1 MKKKKIAILGSTGS
15 IGSTTL
21 DIIYK
26 NKRSFE
32 IELLSTN
39 RNIKKIK
46 SQIKNFKVKNIIIH
60 DKKIFFKSK
69 SYFKK
74 LNIKIYQNLTD
85 FRREFKKKLD
95 YTMCAITGLDGL
107 EPTLE
112 IIQLTKRIA
121 IANKESIICGWNLL
135 KRKLKK
141 HKTEFIPIDSEH
153 FSIFELI
160 KNEKSENIK
169 KIYITASGGPFLNT
183 DKSKLNKFV
192 PKNAVKHPTWKMG
205 KKISTDSST
214 LINKVYELIEAKKI
228 FELDYNKFEIII
240 QPTSYIHGVVVFKN
254 GFCKIL
260 SHPTS
265 MKIPIYN
272 SLLFNKKILKISE
285 NFDFKKMNNLNFQ
298 KIDNKKFPVFKI
310 LKKLTNND
318 SLYETVLVT
327 ANDVLV
333 ELFLKKKIKFYDIY
347 KILNRILN
355 LKEYKKYKI
364 LKPKNLNQINKLS
377 KNVRLKTLTL
387 SVQSRV

>member
-1 MKKKKIAILGSTGS
+1 MKKKIAILGSTGS
-15 IGSTTL
+15 IGLTTL
-21 DIIYK
+21 EIIGK
-26 NKRSFE
+26 NKKSFQ

-39 RNIKKIK
+39 KNIKKIR
-46 SQIKNFKVKNIIIH
+46 SQTKNFKVKNIIIH
-60 DKKIFFKSK
+60 DEKTFNKNKFF
-69 SYFKK
+69 FKK
-74 LNIKIYQNLTD
+74 LNINVYQNLKD
-85 FRREFKKKLD
+85 FRKNFRKKLD

-107 EPTLE
+107 ESTLE
-112 IIQLTKRIA
+112 IIQSTKRIA
-121 IANKESIICGWNLL
+121 IANKESIICGWSLI
-135 KRKLKK
+135 KKKLKK
-141 HKTEFIPIDSEH
+141 YKTKFIPIDSEH

-160 KNEKSENIK
+160 KNDKLENIR
-169 KIYITASGGPFLNT
+169 KIYITASGGPFLNI
-183 DKSKLNKFV
+183 DKSRLSKFI
-192 PKNAVKHPTWKMG
+192 PKNAIKHPTWKMG
-205 KKISTDSST
+205 KKISIDSST

-228 FELDYNKFEIII
+228 FDLNYNKFEIII
-240 QPTSYIHGVVVFKN
+240 QPTSYIHGVVVFNN
-254 GFCKIL
+254 GICKIL

-285 NFDFKKMNNLNFQ
+285 NFEFEKMNNLNFQ
-298 KIDNKKFPVFKI
+298 KIDNKKFPVFEI

-347 KILNRILN
+347 KLLNQILD

-364 LKPKNLNQINKLS
+364 LKPKNLSQINELS

-387 SVQSRV
+387 SVQSMV

>member
-1 MKKKKIAILGSTGS
+1 MKKKIAILGSTGS
-15 IGSTTL
+15 IGLTTL
-21 DIIYK
+21 EIIGK
-26 NKRSFE
+26 NKKSFQ

-39 RNIKKIK
+39 KNIKKIR
-46 SQIKNFKVKNIIIH
+46 SQTKNFKVKNIIIH
-60 DKKIFFKSK
+60 DEKTFNKNKFF
-69 SYFKK
+69 FKK
-74 LNIKIYQNLTD
+74 LNINVYQNLKD
-85 FRREFKKKLD
+85 FRKNFRKKLD

-107 EPTLE
+107 ESTLE
-112 IIQLTKRIA
+112 IIQSTKRIA
-121 IANKESIICGWNLL
+121 IANKESIICGWSLI
-135 KRKLKK
+135 KKKLKK
-141 HKTEFIPIDSEH
+141 YKTKFIPIDSEH

-160 KNEKSENIK
+160 KNDKLENIR
-169 KIYITASGGPFLNT
+169 KIYITASGGPFLNI
-183 DKSKLNKFV
+183 DKSRLSKFI
-192 PKNAVKHPTWKMG
+192 PKNAIKHPTWKMG
-205 KKISTDSST
+205 KKISIDSST

-228 FELDYNKFEIII
+228 FDLNYNKFEIII
-240 QPTSYIHGVVVFKN
+240 QPTSYIHGVVVFNN
-254 GFCKIL
+254 GICKIL

-285 NFDFKKMNNLNFQ
+285 NFEFEKMNNLNFQ
-298 KIDNKKFPVFKI
+298 KIDNKKFPVFEI

-347 KILNRILN
+347 KLLNQILD

-364 LKPKNLNQINKLS
+364 LKPKNLSQINELS

>member
-1 MKKKKIAILGSTGS
+1 MKQKIAILGSTGS

-21 DIIYK
+21 DIIYR
-26 NKRSFE
+26 NKRSFK

-60 DKKIFFKSK
+60 DKKTFFKSK

-74 LNIKIYQNLTD
+74 LNIKVYQNLTD

-169 KIYITASGGPFLNT
+169 KIYITASGGPFLNI

-228 FELDYNKFEIII
+228 FELDFNKLEIII
-240 QPTSYIHGVVVFKN
+240 QPTSYIHGVVMFNN

-272 SLLFNKKILKISE
+272 SLLFNKKILRLSE
-285 NFDFKKMNNLNFQ
+285 NFDFEKMNNLNFQ
-298 KIDNKKFPVFKI
+298 KIDNKKFPVFEI
-310 LKKLTNND
+310 LRKLTNYD

-355 LKEYKKYKI
+355 LKEYKRYKI

>member
-1 MKKKKIAILGSTGS
+1 MKKKIAILGSTGS
-15 IGSTTL
+15 IGLTTL
-21 DIIYK
+21 EIIGK
-26 NKRSFE
+26 NKKSFQ

-39 RNIKKIK
+39 KNIKKIR
-46 SQIKNFKVKNIIIH
+46 SQTKNFKVKNIIIH
-60 DKKIFFKSK
+60 DEKTFNKNKFF
-69 SYFKK
+69 FKK
-74 LNIKIYQNLTD
+74 LNINVYQNLKD
-85 FRREFKKKLD
+85 FRKNFRKKLD

-107 EPTLE
+107 ESTLE
-112 IIQLTKRIA
+112 IIQSTKRIA
-121 IANKESIICGWNLL
+121 IANKESIICGWSLI
-135 KRKLKK
+135 KKKLKK
-141 HKTEFIPIDSEH
+141 YKTKFIPIDSEH

-160 KNEKSENIK
+160 KNDKLENIR
-169 KIYITASGGPFLNT
+169 KIYITASGGPFLNI
-183 DKSKLNKFV
+183 DKSRLSKFI
-192 PKNAVKHPTWKMG
+192 PKNAIKHPTWKMG
-205 KKISTDSST
+205 KKISIDSST

-228 FELDYNKFEIII
+228 FDLNYNKFEIII
-240 QPTSYIHGVVVFKN
+240 QPTSYIHGVVVFNN
-254 GFCKIL
+254 GICKIL

-285 NFDFKKMNNLNFQ
+285 NFDFEKMNNLNFQ
-298 KIDNKKFPVFKI
+298 KIDNKKFPVFEI

-333 ELFLKKKIKFYDIY
+333 ELFLNKKIKFYDIY
-347 KILNRILN
+347 KLLNQILD

-364 LKPKNLNQINKLS
+364 LKPKNLSQINELS

>member
-1 MKKKKIAILGSTGS
+1 MKKKIAILGSTGS
-15 IGSTTL
+15 IGLTTL
-21 DIIYK
+21 EIIGK
-26 NKRSFE
+26 NKKSFQ

-39 RNIKKIK
+39 KNIKKIR
-46 SQIKNFKVKNIIIH
+46 SQTKNFKVKNIIIH
-60 DKKIFFKSK
+60 DEKTFNKNKFF
-69 SYFKK
+69 FKK
-74 LNIKIYQNLTD
+74 LNINVYQNLKD
-85 FRREFKKKLD
+85 FRKNFRKKLD

-107 EPTLE
+107 ESTLE
-112 IIQLTKRIA
+112 IIQSTKRIA
-121 IANKESIICGWNLL
+121 IANKESIICGWSLI
-135 KRKLKK
+135 KKKLKK
-141 HKTEFIPIDSEH
+141 YKTKFIPIDSEH

-160 KNEKSENIK
+160 KNDKLENIR
-169 KIYITASGGPFLNT
+169 KIYITASGGPFLNIN
-183 DKSKLNKFV
+183 KSRLSKFI
-192 PKNAVKHPTWKMG
+192 PKNAIKHPTWKMG
-205 KKISTDSST
+205 KKISIDSST

-228 FELDYNKFEIII
+228 FDLNYNKFEIII
-240 QPTSYIHGVVVFKN
+240 QPTSYIHGVVVFNN
-254 GFCKIL
+254 GICKIL

-285 NFDFKKMNNLNFQ
+285 NFEFEKMNNLNFQ
-298 KIDNKKFPVFKI
+298 KIDNKKFPVFEI

-347 KILNRILN
+347 KLLNQILD

-364 LKPKNLNQINKLS
+364 LKPKNLSQINELS
-377 KNVRLKTLTL
+377 NNVRLKTLTL

>member
-1 MKKKKIAILGSTGS
+1 MKKKIAILGSTGS
-15 IGSTTL
+15 IGLTTL
-21 DIIYK
+21 DIISK
-26 NKRSFE
+26 NKKSFQ

-46 SQIKNFKVKNIIIH
+46 IQSKNFKVKNIVIH
-60 DKKIFFKSK
+60 DKKIYDKNKF
-69 SYFKK
+69 YFQR
-74 LNIKIYQNLTD
+74 LNINVYQNLAD
-85 FRREFKKKLD
+85 FRRKFKKKLD
-95 YTMCAITGLDGL
+95 YTMCSITGLDGL
-107 EPTLE
+107 KPTLE

-121 IANKESIICGWNLL
+121 IANKESIICGWNLIK
-135 KRKLKK
+135 KRLKK
-141 HKTEFIPIDSEH
+141 YKTEFIPIDSEH

-169 KIYITASGGPFLNT
+169 KIYITASGGPFLNV
-183 DKSKLNKFV
+183 DKSKLSKFV
-192 PKNAVKHPTWKMG
+192 PKNAIKHPTWKMG
-205 KKISTDSST
+205 KKISIDSST

-240 QPTSYIHGVVVFKN
+240 QPTSYVHGVVVFNN
-254 GFCKIL
+254 GFCKVL
-260 SHPTS
+260 SHSTS

-272 SLLFNKKILKISE
+272 SLLFNKKITKISGSFE
-285 NFDFKKMNNLNFQ
+285 FERMNNLNFQ
-298 KIDNKKFPVFKI
+298 KIDKKKFPVFDI

-333 ELFLKKKIKFYDIY
+333 ELFLDKKIKFFDIY
-347 KILNRILN
+347 KILNRILD
-355 LKEYKKYKI
+355 LKEYKRYKI

-377 KNVRLKTLTL
+377 ENVRLKTLLL

>member
-1 MKKKKIAILGSTGS
+1 MKKKIAILGSTGS

-85 FRREFKKKLD
+85 FRKEFKKKID

-121 IANKESIICGWNLL
+121 IANKESIICGWNLI

-240 QPTSYIHGVVVFKN
+240 QPSSYIHGVVVFKN

-285 NFDFKKMNNLNFQ
+285 SFDFEKMNNLNFQ

-347 KILNRILN
+347 KILNRILD
-355 LKEYKKYKI
+355 LKEYKQYKI

>member
-1 MKKKKIAILGSTGS
+1 MKKKIAILGSTGS
-15 IGSTTL
+15 IGLTTL

-26 NKRSFE
+26 NKKSFK

-60 DKKIFFKSK
+60 DKKIFFKNK
-69 SYFKK
+69 SFFKK
-74 LNIKIYQNLTD
+74 LNIKVYQNLTD
-85 FRREFKKKLD
+85 FRRKFKKKLD

-121 IANKESIICGWNLL
+121 IANKESIICGWNLI

-169 KIYITASGGPFLNT
+169 KIYITASGGPFLNI

-228 FELDYNKFEIII
+228 FGLDYNKFEIVIE
-240 QPTSYIHGVVVFKN
+240 PTSYIHGVVVFNN

-272 SLLFNKKILKISE
+272 SLSFNKKILKISE
-285 NFDFKKMNNLNFQ
+285 SFDFEKMNNLNFQ
-298 KIDNKKFPVFKI
+298 NIDNKKFPVFEI

-347 KILNRILN
+347 KILNRVLD
-355 LKEYKKYKI
+355 LKEYKRYKI

>member
-1 MKKKKIAILGSTGS
+1 MKKKIAILGSTGS
-15 IGSTTL
+15 IGLTTL
-21 DIIYK
+21 DIISK
-26 NKRSFE
+26 NKKSFQ

-46 SQIKNFKVKNIIIH
+46 IQSKNFKVKNIIIH
-60 DKKIFFKSK
+60 DKKIYDKNKFLFER
-69 SYFKK
+69 
-74 LNIKIYQNLTD
+74 LNINVYQNLAD
-85 FRREFKKKLD
+85 FRRKFKKKLD
-95 YTMCAITGLDGL
+95 YTMCSITGLDGL
-107 EPTLE
+107 KSTLE

-121 IANKESIICGWNLL
+121 IANKESIICGWNLIK
-135 KRKLKK
+135 KRLKK
-141 HKTEFIPIDSEH
+141 YKTEFIPIDSEH

-169 KIYITASGGPFLNT
+169 KIYITASGGPFLNV
-183 DKSKLNKFV
+183 DKSKLSKFV
-192 PKNAVKHPTWKMG
+192 PKNAIKHPTWKMG
-205 KKISTDSST
+205 KKISIDSST

-240 QPTSYIHGVVVFKN
+240 QPTSYVHGVVVFNN
-254 GFCKIL
+254 GFCKVL

-272 SLLFNKKILKISE
+272 SLLFNEKITKISGSFE
-285 NFDFKKMNNLNFQ
+285 FERMNNLNFQ
-298 KIDNKKFPVFKI
+298 KIDKKKFPVFDI

-333 ELFLKKKIKFYDIY
+333 ELFLNKKIKFYDIY
-347 KILNRILN
+347 KILNRILD
-355 LKEYKKYKI
+355 LKEYKRYKI

>member
-1 MKKKKIAILGSTGS
+1 MKKKIAILGSTGS
-15 IGSTTL
+15 IGLTTL

-26 NKRSFE
+26 NKKSFE

-46 SQIKNFKVKNIIIH
+46 GQTKNFKVKNIIIH
-60 DKKIFFKSK
+60 DKKIFDKNKLF
-69 SYFKK
+69 FER
-74 LNIKIYQNLTD
+74 LNINVYQNLTE
-85 FRREFKKKLD
+85 FKRKFKKKLD
-95 YTMCAITGLDGL
+95 YAMCAITGLDGL

-112 IIQLTKRIA
+112 IIQLTKRMA
-121 IANKESIICGWNLL
+121 IANKESIICGWNLI
-135 KRKLKK
+135 KKKLKK
-141 HKTEFIPIDSEH
+141 YKTEFIPIDSEH

-160 KNEKSENIK
+160 KNDKLENIK
-169 KIYITASGGPFLNT
+169 KIYITASGGPFLNV
-183 DKSKLNKFV
+183 DKSKLSKFV
-192 PKNAVKHPTWKMG
+192 PKNAIKHPTWKMG
-205 KKISTDSST
+205 KKISVDSST

-228 FELDYNKFEIII
+228 FELDYNKLEIII
-240 QPTSYIHGVVVFKN
+240 QPTSYVHELLFNN

-272 SLLFNKKILKISE
+272 SLSFNKKISKISE
-285 NFDFKKMNNLNFQ
+285 SFDFEKMNNLNFQ
-298 KIDNKKFPVFKI
+298 KIDNKKFPVFEI
-310 LKKLTNND
+310 LRKLTNND

-327 ANDVLV
+327 AIDVLV

>member
-1 MKKKKIAILGSTGS
+1 MKKKIAILGSTGS
-15 IGSTTL
+15 IGLTTL
-21 DIIYK
+21 DIIYQ
-26 NKRSFE
+26 NKKSFE
-32 IELLSTN
+32 VELLSTN
-39 RNIKKIK
+39 RNIKKLK
-46 SQIKNFKVKNIIIH
+46 DQTKNFKVKNIIIN
-60 DKKIFFKSK
+60 DKKIFDKNK
-69 SYFKK
+69 YYFKK
-74 LNIKIYQNLTD
+74 LNVNVYQNFTD
-85 FRREFKKKLD
+85 FRRKFNKKLD
-95 YTMCAITGLDGL
+95 YAMCAITGIDGL
-107 EPTLE
+107 GPTLE
-112 IIQLTKRIA
+112 IIQLTRRIA
-121 IANKESIICGWNLL
+121 IANKESIICGWNLI

-141 HKTEFIPIDSEH
+141 NNTEFIPIDSEH
-153 FSIFELI
+153 FSIYELI

-169 KIYITASGGPFLNT
+169 KIYITASGGPFLNIN
-183 DKSKLNKFV
+183 KSKLSRFI
-192 PKNAVKHPTWKMG
+192 PKNAIKHPTWKMG
-205 KKISTDSST
+205 KKISIDSST

-240 QPTSYIHGVVVFKN
+240 QPTSYVHGVVVFNN

-285 NFDFKKMNNLNFQ
+285 SFDFEKMNNLNFQ
-298 KIDNKKFPVFKI
+298 KIDKKKFPVFGI

-355 LKEYKKYKI
+355 LKEYKRYKI